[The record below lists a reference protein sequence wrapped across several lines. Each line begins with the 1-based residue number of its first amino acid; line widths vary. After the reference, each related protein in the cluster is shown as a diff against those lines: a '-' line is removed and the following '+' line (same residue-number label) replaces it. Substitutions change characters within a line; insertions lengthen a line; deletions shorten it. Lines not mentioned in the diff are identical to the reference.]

1 MSTVDMS
8 SVRLVEQMEKEG
20 ELVFKNEKERFNF
33 VNAIASQGIE
43 GAVFSREELLMA
55 KKVDDGEISFEE
67 YMEITLRE
75 IKEKSK
81 SSE

>member
-8 SVRLVEQMEKEG
+8 SVRLIEQMEKEG
-20 ELVFKNEKERFNF
+20 ELIFKNEKERFNF

-67 YMEITLRE
+67 YVELILKDN
-75 IKEKSK
+75 KEKSK
-81 SSE
+81 SRE